1 MGTVLSQIRQYK
13 KETLLTPLFAA
24 LEVVMEVLLPFV
36 TALII
41 DEGLQK
47 SNINNVLRYGVL
59 MIVMAALS
67 LLFGALAGRFAARAS
82 AGFAC
87 NLRQS
92 LYDHVQEF
100 SFSNIDAAY

>member
-1 MGTVLSQIRQYK
+1 
-13 KETLLTPLFAA
+13 
-24 LEVVMEVLLPFV
+24 MEVLLPFV

-67 LLFGALAGRFAARAS
+67 LLFGALAGRFAARADVYKRQ
-82 AGFAC
+82 AGNWPTNAPG
-87 NLRQS
+87 
-92 LYDHVQEF
+92 
-100 SFSNIDAAY
+100 

>member
-59 MIVMAALS
+59 IDVYKRQIHARGQRRAPAAAHPRLPDPDPADQRRR
-67 LLFGALAGRFAARAS
+67 GKIGRA
-82 AGFAC
+82 
-87 NLRQS
+87 
-92 LYDHVQEF
+92 HV
-100 SFSNIDAAY
+100 